1 MSGEMMRS
9 LLPREMEYGPL
20 RSILPAEEERP
31 WSQWR
36 LAWDEDRVAWL
47 FLDRPEATVNLLS
60 PQALRELDEILD
72 VILREEVKGL
82 VLRSAK
88 PSGFCVGA
96 DIDQFRQVADEADIV
111 EKLEAAHVIA
121 DRLAALSFPTVAVVH
136 GFCLG
141 GGLELAL
148 CCRYRLAVPGARL
161 GQPEIRLGLHPGLG
175 GTARL
180 THLIDPLRA
189 MTLMLT
195 GRTVEAREAWN
206 LGLVDA
212 VVAERH
218 VLSAIRSALKG
229 EMAGHVPGLKA
240 RLLNCKP
247 ARRLAAR
254 YMRTQSAAKA
264 PPELYPAP
272 EALIALWEEHG
283 GDADEMRA
291 AEIFSFARLLTGPT
305 ARNLIRVFFLQKKM
319 KKLARTDR
327 PHVRQVH
334 VIGAGAMGGDIAAW
348 CALKG
353 LRVTLFDRD
362 PQAVARAVARTDELC
377 RKKHLSAAET
387 REVLDRLIPDLRN
400 RGVPRADLV
409 IEAVPEKIELKQEI
423 YRQVE
428 PLLKEGALLAS
439 NTSCI
444 PLGQLSA
451 DLADP
456 GRFAGLHFFNPVS
469 KMQLVEVVRHDAVDQ
484 ATLDGLCAFVGRID
498 RLPAPVAGAPGFLVN
513 RVLTPYLLEA
523 MALLDEG
530 ATAENIDRAAI
541 SFGMPVGPVELA
553 DRVGL
558 DVCLSVADLLQ
569 GHLGPAL
576 APVPPW
582 FREKVAAGE
591 LGLKSGQGFYTW
603 KKGRPQ
609 KKKET
614 TEPAPELLDRLLLP
628 MLNACMACLSEGVVD
643 DEELLDGAMIFG
655 TGFAPFLGG
664 PMRYARDRGF
674 RDIEQGL
681 QALAEEYGERFR
693 PDPGWSERV

>member
-1 MSGEMMRS
+1 MRS
-9 LLPREMEYGPL
+9 LSAREKEYGPL
-20 RSILPAEEERP
+20 GSPRPADEEQP
-31 WSQWR
+31 WAQWR

-47 FLDRPEATVNLLS
+47 IFDQPDAAVNLLS
-60 PQALRELDEILD
+60 SQALRELDEILD
-72 VILREEVKGL
+72 VILREDAKGL

-88 PSGFCVGA
+88 PAGFCVGA
-96 DIDQFRQVADEADIV
+96 DIDQFREVSGPADIV
-111 EKLEAAHVIA
+111 EKLEAAHAVA
-121 DRLAALSFPTVAVVH
+121 NRLAALSFPTVAVLH

-148 CCRYRLAVPGARL
+148 CCRYRLAAPGAQL
-161 GQPEIRLGLHPGLG
+161 GFPEVLLGLHPGLG

-189 MTLMLT
+189 MTLMLSGKT
-195 GRTVEAREAWN
+195 LEVREAWEQ
-206 LGLVDA
+206 GLVDA

-218 VLSAIRSALKG
+218 VLSAVRAALKG
-229 EMAGHVPGLKA
+229 EMAGHAPDLKA
-240 RLLNCKP
+240 RLLTCKP

-272 EALIALWEEHG
+272 EALITLWEEHG
-283 GDADEMRA
+283 GDAEEMRA
-291 AEIFSFARLLTGPT
+291 AEIASFARLLAGPT
-305 ARNLIRVFFLQKKM
+305 ARNLIRVFFLREKM
-319 KKLARTDR
+319 KKLTRTDQPPLR
-327 PHVRQVH
+327 RVH

-353 LRVTLFDRD
+353 LRVTLFDKD
-362 PQAVARAVARTDELC
+362 PQAVARAVARTDKLC
-377 RKKHLSAAET
+377 RKKRLSAVET

-400 RGVPRADLV
+400 HGVPRADLV

-428 PLLKEGALLAS
+428 PLLKEGALLAG

-444 PLGQLSA
+444 PLGQLTA

-469 KMQLVEVVRHDAVDQ
+469 RMQLVEVVRHEGVDRG
-484 ATLDGLCAFVGRID
+484 TLDGLCAFVGQID
-498 RLPAPVAGAPGFLVN
+498 RLPAPVAGSPGFLVN
-513 RVLTPYLLEA
+513 RILIPYLLEA
-523 MALLDEG
+523 MTLLDEG
-530 ATAENIDRAAI
+530 ATAESIDGAAVA
-541 SFGMPVGPVELA
+541 FGMPVGPVELA

-558 DVCLSVADLLQ
+558 DVCLDVADLLQ

-576 APVPPW
+576 APVPPR

-591 LGLKSGQGFYTW
+591 LGRKTGQGFYAW

-609 KKKET
+609 KKKAAA
-614 TEPAPELLDRLLLP
+614 EPGPEMLDRLLLP
-628 MLNACMACLSEGVVD
+628 MLNACMACLSQGVVE
-643 DEELLDGAMIFG
+643 DEDLLDGAMIFG

-674 RDIEQGL
+674 RDILTSLE
-681 QALAEEYGERFR
+681 ALAEQYGERFR
-693 PDPGWSERV
+693 PDPGWAERA

>member
-1 MSGEMMRS
+1 MSGEIMRS
-9 LLPREMEYGPL
+9 LLPREMEFGPL
-20 RSILPAEEERP
+20 RGSVPAGEERP
-31 WSQWR
+31 WTQWR
-36 LAWDEDRVAWL
+36 LAWDEDQVAWL
-47 FLDRPEATVNLLS
+47 FFDRPEAKVNLLS
-60 PQALRELDEILD
+60 AQALRELDEILN
-72 VILREEVKGL
+72 VILREGAKGL
-82 VLRSAK
+82 VLRSVK
-88 PSGFCVGA
+88 PAGFCVGA
-96 DIDQFRQVADEADIV
+96 DIDQFRQTSDAADTVEILQAAHTVADRI
-111 EKLEAAHVIA
+111 
-121 DRLAALSFPTVAVVH
+121 AALPFPTVAVVH

-148 CCRYRLAVPGARL
+148 CCRYRLATPGARL
-161 GQPEIRLGLHPGLG
+161 GFPEILLGLHPGLG

-189 MTLMLT
+189 MNLMLT
-195 GRTVEAREAWN
+195 GKTLEARAAWEQ
-206 LGLVDA
+206 GLVDA

-218 VLSAIRSALKG
+218 VLNAVHAALNGK
-229 EMAGHVPGLKA
+229 MAGHAPGLKE

-247 ARRLAAR
+247 ARRLATR

-283 GDADEMRA
+283 GDAEEMRA
-291 AEIFSFARLLTGPT
+291 AEIASFARLLAGPT
-305 ARNLIRVFFLQKKM
+305 ARNLIRVFFLREKM
-319 KKLARTDR
+319 KKAARTDQVR
-327 PHVRQVH
+327 LRHVH
-334 VIGAGAMGGDIAAW
+334 LIGAGAMGGDIAAW

-353 LRVTLFDRD
+353 LRVTLFDKD
-362 PQAVARAVARTDELC
+362 PDAVASAIARTGELC
-377 RKKHLSAAET
+377 RKKRLSAAET

-400 RGVPRADLV
+400 HGVSRADLV

-428 PLLKEGALLAS
+428 PLLKEGALLAT

-444 PLGQLSA
+444 PLGRLTA
-451 DLADP
+451 DLAAP

-469 KMQLVEVVRHDAVDQ
+469 KMQLVEVVRHDAADQ
-484 ATLDGLCAFVGRID
+484 TTLDGFCAFVGQID
-498 RLPAPVAGAPGFLVN
+498 RLPAPVAGSPGFLVN
-513 RVLTPYLLEA
+513 RILIPYLLEA
-523 MALLDEG
+523 MTLLDEG
-530 ATAENIDRAAI
+530 ATAESIDRAAV

-558 DVCLSVADLLQ
+558 DVCLDVADLLQ

-576 APVPPW
+576 APVPSW

-591 LGLKSGQGFYTW
+591 LGRKTGQGFYAW

-609 KKKET
+609 KKKAAA
-614 TEPAPELLDRLLLP
+614 EPGPEMLDRLLLP
-628 MLNACMACLSEGVVD
+628 MLNACMTCLSEGVVE

-664 PMRYARDRGF
+664 PMHYARDRGF
-674 RDIEQGL
+674 RDIRISLE
-681 QALAEEYGERFR
+681 ALAREHGERFQ
-693 PDPGWSERV
+693 PDPGWAERA

>member
-1 MSGEMMRS
+1 MSDEMMRS

-20 RSILPAEEERP
+20 RGLVPTDEERP
-31 WSQWR
+31 WPHWR
-36 LAWDEDRVAWL
+36 LAWDQNRVAWL
-47 FLDRPEATVNLLS
+47 FLDRPDAAVNLLS
-60 PQALRELDEILD
+60 QEALRELDEVLN
-72 VILREEVKGL
+72 VLLREGAKGL

-88 PSGFCVGA
+88 PGGFCVGA
-96 DIDQFRQVADEADIV
+96 DIDQFRHVADEADIV
-111 EKLEAAHVIA
+111 EKLEAAHAVA
-121 DRLAALSFPTVAVVH
+121 DRLAALAFPTVAVLH
-136 GFCLG
+136 GLCLG

-161 GQPEIRLGLHPGLG
+161 GLPEILLGLHPGLG

-180 THLIDPLRA
+180 THLIDPLQA

-195 GRTVEAREAWN
+195 GRTLEARTAWKQ
-206 LGLVDA
+206 GLVDA

-218 VLSAIRSALKG
+218 VLSAVHAALKG
-229 EMAGHVPGLKA
+229 EMAGHAPSLKA

-291 AEIFSFARLLTGPT
+291 AEIISFARLLTGPT
-305 ARNLIRVFFLQKKM
+305 ARNLIRVFFLREKM
-319 KKLARTDR
+319 KKTSRTDQ
-327 PHVRQVH
+327 PLLRQVH
-334 VIGAGAMGGDIAAW
+334 VIGTGAMGGDIAAW

-353 LRVTLFDRD
+353 LRVTLYDRD
-362 PQAVARAVARTDELC
+362 SEAVALAVARTAELC
-377 RKKHLSAAET
+377 RRKHLSAAEA

-428 PLLKEGALLAS
+428 PLLKEGALLAT

-444 PLGQLSA
+444 PLQQLCGV
-451 DLADP
+451 LADP
-456 GRFAGLHFFNPVS
+456 GRFAGLHFFNPVA
-469 KMQLVEVVRHDAVDQ
+469 KMQLVEVVRHDAVDP
-484 ATLDGLCAFVGRID
+484 ATLDRLCAFVGRID
-498 RLPAPVAGAPGFLVN
+498 RLPAPVGGTPGFLVN
-513 RVLTPYLLEA
+513 RILTPYLLES
-523 MALLDEG
+523 MVLLDEG
-530 ATAENIDRAAI
+530 VSAESVDRAAV

-553 DRVGL
+553 DRIGL

-576 APVPPW
+576 APVPSW

-591 LGLKSGQGFYTW
+591 LGLKTGQGFYAW

-614 TEPAPELLDRLLLP
+614 AEPAPEMLDRLLLP

-643 DEELLDGAMIFG
+643 DEELLDGSVIFG

-674 RDIEQGL
+674 RDIEKCL
-681 QALAEEYGERFR
+681 RDLAEEYGERFR
-693 PDPGWSERV
+693 PDPGWSERA